1 MASSSPVEVVVE
13 VLVAV
18 VVLVVTV
25 LDRRGKTDLK
35 AMLPLSIDRSYG
47 DYKASTVRL
56 PVYRGRRGDDSAQ
69 LGASKLPL
77 RKSLPRNRMIRARYG
92 NADSQ
97 LAWKV

>member
-35 AMLPLSIDRSYG
+35 AMLPLSIDWSYG
-47 DYKASTVRL
+47 DYRAHAVRL
-56 PVYRGRRGDDSAQ
+56 PVSRGRRGDDSNQ
-69 LGASKLPL
+69 LGGSKLPL
-77 RKSLPRNRMIRARYG
+77 RKILPRSRMIRVRYC

-97 LAWKV
+97 LA

>member
-35 AMLPLSIDRSYG
+35 AMLPLSIDWSYS
-47 DYKASTVRL
+47 DYKAHTVRL
-56 PVYRGRRGDDSAQ
+56 PVYKGRRGDDCTQ

-77 RKSLPRNRMIRARYG
+77 RKALPRKRMIRVRYC

-97 LAWKV
+97 LA